1 MGITELSAKEQQE
14 LKAMQIVF
22 VSITTAALLFL
33 LGAIVFSQSHG
44 PLAPGIKTYY
54 SWLLGGAAIFSFACS
69 IWGRQQ
75 FARGVETAK
84 TSLNPLEGKLTMYR
98 TSLIVYL
105 AITELPIIFCIILS
119 LLTGNFVF
127 QVYAAV
133 LIGFMLPAMPRKE
146 KVISQLQ

>member
-1 MGITELSAKEQQE
+1 MSITGLSAKEQQE
-14 LKAMQIVF
+14 LKAIQIVF
-22 VSITTAALLFL
+22 ISITAAAFLFL

-44 PLAPGIKTYY
+44 PLAPGIKAYHN
-54 SWLLGGAAIFSFACS
+54 WLLAGAVILSFACS
-69 IWGRQQ
+69 LWGRQQ

-84 TSLNPLEGKLTMYR
+84 TSLNPLEGKLAMYR

-105 AITELPIIFCIILS
+105 AITELPVIFCIILS

-127 QVYAAV
+127 QIYAAV
-133 LIGFMLPAMPRKE
+133 LLGFMLPAMPGKE